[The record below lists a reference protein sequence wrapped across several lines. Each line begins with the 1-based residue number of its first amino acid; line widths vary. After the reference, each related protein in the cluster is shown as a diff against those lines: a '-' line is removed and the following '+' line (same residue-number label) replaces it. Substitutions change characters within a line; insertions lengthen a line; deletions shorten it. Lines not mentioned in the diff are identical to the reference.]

1 MTERLRVA
9 VAGVGSFAQRVLI
22 PGLLECPEAEVV
34 ALYGPTA
41 EKTQG
46 IATQRGVPYAGSD
59 YERMLDE
66 VRPQAVVV
74 ATPNDVHFPMALA
87 ALRRGMAVCCEKPL
101 ALTVA
106 QAEELVSVARRA
118 GVPTAINFT
127 YRSTNGTRHVERV
140 LREGRVGEVFH
151 FSIAFWQNIRADPA
165 VPLGY
170 RMLKERGGGAL
181 MDIGVHMMDTLA
193 WWFGPLDAVCGL
205 TRTVIPERDS
215 PEGGGGPGGGASS
228 RLVGRGAVSA
238 DDTASFVVRLASG
251 VAGTVQVSQV
261 AHGRQNYRRFEVF
274 GSEGSV
280 VMEEDRTFGPQLT
293 LANAGET
300 AFQPQP
306 MPPDVDIPFDDFPR
320 FHLSRIVAALRG
332 EETDWPTF
340 EDGLRA
346 QRAVAAVEESWRT
359 RTWVAL
365 P

>member
-1 MTERLRVA
+1 
-9 VAGVGSFAQRVLI
+9 RVLI
-22 PGLLECPEAEVV
+22 PGLLECPEAELV

-59 YERMLDE
+59 YERMLEE

-74 ATPNDVHFPMALA
+74 ATPNDVHYPMALA

-106 QAEELVSVARRA
+106 QAEELVSVAHRA
-118 GVPTAINFT
+118 GVPTAVNFT

-181 MDIGVHMMDTLA
+181 LDIGVHLMDTLA

-215 PEGGGGPGGGASS
+215 PDG
-228 RLVGRGAVSA
+228 GRGAVSA
-238 DDTASFVVRLASG
+238 DDTASFVVRLAG
-251 VAGTVQVSQV
+251 GAAGTVQVSQV
-261 AHGRQNYRRFEVF
+261 AHGRQNYRRFEIF

-280 VMEEDRTFGPQLT
+280 VMEEDRTFGPQLS
-293 LANAGET
+293 LARPAPLAALLPPRSAT
-300 AFQPQP
+300 ASPPGPPRPGQVTFQPQP
-306 MPPDVDIPFDDFPR
+306 MPPDVDVPFDDFPR

-332 EETDWPTF
+332 ETTGWPTF

-346 QRAVAAVEESWRT
+346 QRAVAAVDESWRS
-359 RTWVAL
+359 RTWVSVR
-365 P
+365 

>member
-1 MTERLRVA
+1 M
-9 VAGVGSFAQRVLI
+9 
-22 PGLLECPEAEVV
+22 

-74 ATPNDVHFPMALA
+74 ATPNDVHYPMALA

-106 QAEELVSVARRA
+106 QAEELVSAAHRA
-118 GVPTAINFT
+118 GVPTAVNFT

-181 MDIGVHMMDTLA
+181 LDIGVHLMDTLA

-205 TRTVIPERDS
+205 TRIVIPERDS
-215 PEGGGGPGGGASS
+215 PEG
-228 RLVGRGAVSA
+228 GRGAVSA

-251 VAGTVQVSQV
+251 AAGTVQVSQV

-280 VMEEDRTFGPQLT
+280 VMEEDRTFGPQLS
-293 LANAGET
+293 LSRPGEV

-306 MPPDVDIPFDDFPR
+306 MPPDVDVPFDDFPR

-332 EETDWPTF
+332 ETTDWPTF

-346 QRAVAAVEESWRT
+346 QRAVAAVDESWRS
-359 RTWVAL
+359 RTWVSL
-365 P
+365 

>member
-1 MTERLRVA
+1 
-9 VAGVGSFAQRVLI
+9 
-22 PGLLECPEAEVV
+22 
-34 ALYGPTA
+34 
-41 EKTQG
+41 
-46 IATQRGVPYAGSD
+46 
-59 YERMLDE
+59 MLDE
-66 VRPQAVVV
+66 VCPQAVVV
-74 ATPNDVHFPMALA
+74 ATPNDVHYPMALA

-106 QAEELVSVARRA
+106 QAEELVSVAHRA
-118 GVPTAINFT
+118 GVPTAVNFT

-140 LREGRVGEVFH
+140 LREGGGGEVFH

-181 MDIGVHMMDTLA
+181 LDIGVHLMDTLA

-215 PEGGGGPGGGASS
+215 PDG
-228 RLVGRGAVSA
+228 GRGAVSA

-251 VAGTVQVSQV
+251 AAGTVQVSQV

-280 VMEEDRTFGPQLT
+280 VMEEDRTFGPQLS
-293 LANAGET
+293 LAHPGEVT
-300 AFQPQP
+300 FQPQP
-306 MPPDVDIPFDDFPR
+306 MPPDVDVPFDDFPR

-332 EETDWPTF
+332 ETTDWPTF

-346 QRAVAAVEESWRT
+346 QRAVAAVDESWRS
-359 RTWVAL
+359 RTWVSL
-365 P
+365 